1 MEGSVMADG
10 AERRRSKRMDLTSRL
25 VIKRLDSQD
34 DAMKEIAIEVVN
46 VSKTGLGFD
55 CTYPLEI
62 GAVYEAYLTIWTK
75 EVIHA
80 FVEIVRIVKEDD
92 VFHYGSIF
100 IGMPEMDAMRIQ
112 IYDTIQ
118 SADSDAQQ

>member
-1 MEGSVMADG
+1 MAEG
-10 AERRRSKRMDLTSRL
+10 AERRRNKRIDLTSRL

-34 DAMKEIAIEVVN
+34 DTMKEIAIEVVN

-112 IYDTIQ
+112 IYDTVNN
-118 SADSDAQQ
+118 ADQEN